1 MTWNRHAS
9 RPRTGRPSGTVADV
23 DASPADSAPPA
34 VSPRRWRAV
43 RVAAAVTMAVAAAL
57 LVTSWTSSGPAFA
70 QGASAPTATEC
81 NPPAFPTGAGFQV
94 TCTIAVQNTVTAQ
107 KTSSTVTAT
116 ACLAAAGVLPPQGCT
131 TTTTT
136 SNQLVTS
143 VNQCNGIVDGGG
155 SNVTCRVTV
164 TNDIPTGTPTSG
176 VTVDQCVGSGTGGG
190 TAPTV
195 SCTPTGSTTNATVT
209 QCNSSGN
216 GGGAS
221 LRVKCTVTGTAS
233 ALPVTIDQCNS
244 SGNGGGSTVTCD
256 TAIENSFT
264 AGTTTTTAPPGATTT
279 TTAPGATTTTTAP
292 GATTTTAPPGATT
305 TTAPTTTTTAPEA
318 ITTVP
323 STPTSTSVG
332 TAVSGPS
339 STTTTTVAGT
349 TAAGTKPLGTSLAYT
364 GLPVPR
370 LLTAAF
376 LLLLAGCTLVLT
388 GRRRRRAS

>member
-279 TTAPGATTTTTAP
+279 T
-292 GATTTTAPPGATT
+292 
-305 TTAPTTTTTAPEA
+305 APTTTTTAPEA